1 MPEIDRRTFIGAG
14 IAAAAAGLA
23 APRAWGQ
30 GATQTPVKIGV
41 LGDFSASYANIS
53 GKPMVEAVKMA
64 VEDFGGR
71 LLGKPIEIVS
81 ANSELKPDIAS
92 GIARNWWDNDNVDVI
107 TDLPGSAMA
116 LAVIGLAAPRKKI
129 VFATSAVSSEISGKS
144 CTPYTVQWNYDTYSV
159 AHSIGP
165 GNYRQGRTRLVLHF
179 VGYDHRRFRAEG
191 DFRRRRRQGRKG
203 AGRGARA
210 HGHDGFLV
218 LFSLQAQ
225 ASNTQVI
232 CFSVAGHDGITL
244 TKQAAEYG
252 LIGASADPEKK
263 IMITGC
269 FTQPDD
275 LRSVGLQTAQ
285 GLLYASAFDWNIDDE
300 TRAFSK
306 RFFARADVMPN
317 QNMAA
322 TYSSMLHYFN
332 AVKAVGSKDAD
343 AVMAQM
349 RATKVND
356 VFAKNGE
363 LRIDG
368 RMAHGGYVM
377 QAKGPK
383 DSTGPW
389 DIATALA
396 YVPADVAVRPARRRW
411 LSAGKIADE
420 HERNDAAV
428 GGDKGARSLARA
440 GGALRDHVA
449 RRPRRRRRQGRV
461 AARGRP
467 NAQVGHRASR
477 RRNHLLSSGQ
487 SFEAIDRD
495 RLLAPGR
502 GGVGARPCAA
512 ERRADRELY
521 ARRSGAIRPRTR
533 GAAETKSAIDLLLPF
548 GLWPHRSLRASA
560 GL

>member
-1 MPEIDRRTFIGAG
+1 MPEINRRVFIGAG
-14 IAAAAAGLA
+14 IGAVAAGLA
-23 APRAWGQ
+23 ARGAWAQ

-64 VEDFGGR
+64 AEDFGGH

-92 GIARNWWDNDNVDVI
+92 GIARNWWDNENVDVI

-165 GNYRQGRTRLVLHF
+165 AILDKGGRDWFFISLDTITGASVQKEISDVVAAKGGRVLGA
-179 VGYDHRRFRAEG
+179 VRAPTG
-191 DFRRRRRQGRKG
+191 TMDFSS
-203 AGRGARA
+203 
-210 HGHDGFLV
+210 FL
-218 LFSLQAQ
+218 LQAQ
-225 ASNTQVI
+225 ASNAQVI

-275 LRSVGLQTAQ
+275 IRSVGLETAQ

-322 TYSSMLHYFN
+322 TYSSMLHYLN
-332 AVKAVGSKDAD
+332 AVKAIGSKDAD

-368 RMAHGGYVM
+368 RMTHGGYVM

-396 YVPADVAVRPARRRW
+396 YVPADVAVRP
-411 LSAGKIADE
+411 LG
-420 HERNDAAV
+420 
-428 GGDKGARSLARA
+428 A
-440 GGALRDHVA
+440 GGCPLV
-449 RRPRRRRRQGRV
+449 
-461 AARGRP
+461 
-467 NAQVGHRASR
+467 
-477 RRNHLLSSGQ
+477 
-487 SFEAIDRD
+487 
-495 RLLAPGR
+495 
-502 GGVGARPCAA
+502 
-512 ERRADRELY
+512 
-521 ARRSGAIRPRTR
+521 
-533 GAAETKSAIDLLLPF
+533 K
-548 GLWPHRSLRASA
+548 
-560 GL
+560 